1 MPAFVFTWSILRYFL
16 LWAIICHQIRQARK
30 KRNTILEAYNL
41 PRINQEETE
50 HLNRLIVTM
59 EFEVV
64 ISNFLTKD
72 SQGQIFSLMSSTKH
86 LKMN

>member
-1 MPAFVFTWSILRYFL
+1 M
-16 LWAIICHQIRQARK
+16 
-30 KRNTILEAYNL
+30 
-41 PRINQEETE
+41 NQEETE

-64 ISNFLTKD
+64 ISNFLTKN
-72 SQGQIFSLMSSTKH
+72 SQDQIFSLMSSTKH